1 MKKIAKRTPLPS
13 GSVNSKDNKALMK
26 SLLKQLDELLVTNR
40 RQREEVQMLK
50 EEVEGLRRDLS
61 ITMESLAELPYVSG
75 MLH

>member
-1 MKKIAKRTPLPS
+1 MKKVPKRAPLKAPK
-13 GSVNSKDNKALMK
+13 VNTKDNKVLLK
-26 SLLKQLDELLVTNR
+26 SLLKQMDELLVTNQ
-40 RQREEVQMLK
+40 RQSHEVQMLK

>member
-1 MKKIAKRTPLPS
+1 MKKFPKRTPLKTPK
-13 GSVNSKDNKALMK
+13 VNTKDNKVLLK
-26 SLLKQLDELLVTNR
+26 SLLKQMDELLVTNR
-40 RQREEVQMLK
+40 RQSHEVQMLK

>member
-1 MKKIAKRTPLPS
+1 ML
-13 GSVNSKDNKALMK
+13 LK
-26 SLLKQLDELLVTNR
+26 SLLKQMDELLVTNR
-40 RQREEVQMLK
+40 RQSHEVQMLK

>member
-1 MKKIAKRTPLPS
+1 MKKVLKRAPLKAPK
-13 GSVNSKDNKALMK
+13 VNTKDNKVLLK
-26 SLLKQLDELLVTNR
+26 SLLKQMDELLVTNR
-40 RQREEVQMLK
+40 RQSHEVQMLK

>member
-1 MKKIAKRTPLPS
+1 MKKVPKRAPFKAPK
-13 GSVNSKDNKALMK
+13 VNTKDNKVLLK
-26 SLLKQLDELLVTNR
+26 SLLKQMDELLVTNR
-40 RQREEVQMLK
+40 RQSHEVQMLK

>member
-1 MKKIAKRTPLPS
+1 MKKVPKRAPFKT
-13 GSVNSKDNKALMK
+13 GAVNTKDNKALLK
-26 SLLKQLDELLVTNR
+26 SLSKQLDELLVTNR

-61 ITMESLAELPYVSG
+61 ITMESLAELPFVSG

>member
-1 MKKIAKRTPLPS
+1 MKKFPKRTPLKAPK
-13 GSVNSKDNKALMK
+13 VNTKDNKVLLK
-26 SLLKQLDELLVTNR
+26 SLLKQMDELLVTNR
-40 RQREEVQMLK
+40 RQSHEVQMLK

>member
-1 MKKIAKRTPLPS
+1 
-13 GSVNSKDNKALMK
+13 MK

>member
-1 MKKIAKRTPLPS
+1 MKKVPKRTPFKAPKE
-13 GSVNSKDNKALMK
+13 NTKDNKVLLK
-26 SLLKQLDELLVTNR
+26 SLLKQMDELLVTNR
-40 RQREEVQMLK
+40 RQSHEVQMLK